1 MTLSRFKPYVEDIE
15 TLQKTNAAVGCN
27 GNSFIVRYLIDV
39 LNFKP
44 ENIMSLHSIND
55 YPEAFEKGKIAAAF
69 FVVPHAKVFLAKY
82 CNGYTRIGP
91 TFNLGG
97 FGFVSS
103 SPFSSS
109 IFFFFLQSLNTYM
122 FAFFG
127 FISQVFP
134 KGSPLA
140 TDISKAI
147 LEVTQSGEMQ
157 RLEKFLLSSTNCS
170 SSTDLN
176 GDEGLGPEPFY
187 SLFFISGAISAIAFL
202 ITMVGLARNRQL
214 NMPIIPA
221 TLIDSRVRMWATIF
235 FARSYVIFQTRCR
248 RRSSVFPE
256 AKDLGEEF
264 NKMGQNFVGV
274 AIQDVSHEI
283 N

>member
-109 IFFFFLQSLNTYM
+109 IFFFFCN
-122 FAFFG
+122 
-127 FISQVFP
+127 
-134 KGSPLA
+134 
-140 TDISKAI
+140 
-147 LEVTQSGEMQ
+147 
-157 RLEKFLLSSTNCS
+157 
-170 SSTDLN
+170 
-176 GDEGLGPEPFY
+176 
-187 SLFFISGAISAIAFL
+187 
-202 ITMVGLARNRQL
+202 
-214 NMPIIPA
+214 
-221 TLIDSRVRMWATIF
+221 
-235 FARSYVIFQTRCR
+235 
-248 RRSSVFPE
+248 
-256 AKDLGEEF
+256 
-264 NKMGQNFVGV
+264 
-274 AIQDVSHEI
+274 H
-283 N
+283 